1 MMLAV
6 KGMLPDTTL
15 GRAALT
21 RVRIYKGDQHNHQAQ
36 KPEAWT
42 R

>member
-6 KGMLPDTTL
+6 KGMLPDNTI
-15 GRAALT
+15 GREALT

-36 KPEAWT
+36 KPEVWAF
-42 R
+42 